1 MDMDILK
8 LIAREKNCLEEKA
21 MELCKS
27 NEFPTYIPFHTDIKV
42 RCNKV
47 KEYFL

>member
-1 MDMDILK
+1 MDMDTLK

-27 NEFPTYIPFHTDIKV
+27 NKFPT
-42 RCNKV
+42 
-47 KEYFL
+47 